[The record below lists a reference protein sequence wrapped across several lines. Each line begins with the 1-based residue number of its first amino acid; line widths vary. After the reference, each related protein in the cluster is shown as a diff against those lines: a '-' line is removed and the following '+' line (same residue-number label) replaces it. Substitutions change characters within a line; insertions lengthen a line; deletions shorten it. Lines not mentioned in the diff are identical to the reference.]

1 MKNLIRSAEFGFYLF
16 IFLLPWQT
24 RLIWRSAQLN
34 GGYWEY
40 GSLSLYGTELLLFAL
55 LIMFGITLLHV
66 QRPVPNW
73 KSLALALRRPE
84 VQVYWL
90 LTAFVLASGIS
101 VLWSL
106 DWQLSYYAWVRLL
119 EAMALLALIVRL
131 PLNFIRIAIAWIAS
145 ALLQSLFGIWQFFVQ
160 STPANKWLGLAV
172 HDAAIG
178 GSIVLETGGERWLRA
193 YGSLPHPNMLAGF
206 LLLALLWVA
215 YLLCAK
221 EFSSRLRVLLL
232 AGTVIITAGLFL
244 TFSRSAW
251 IAALLVLPW
260 FGWWVWRRRPQARRA
275 YAEMLAVVG
284 LVVLLLTSLLPG
296 LVWTRLAGEQR
307 LEVDSLRLRVTFM
320 QQAAIVA
327 RQSWPAGVGLGAYT
341 LGVHRFV
348 NNSWPFWYYQ
358 PAHNI
363 YAMVAV
369 ETGLLG
375 SLLGALSL
383 GKLLQLAIRRSQRL
397 ESSVLVAGL
406 CSLLLIGIVDHYLW
420 TLYFGILLLW
430 LTAGMLLRSLA
441 DQPAIPPS

>member
-1 MKNLIRSAEFGFYLF
+1 M
-16 IFLLPWQT
+16 
-24 RLIWRSAQLN
+24 
-34 GGYWEY
+34 
-40 GSLSLYGTELLLFAL
+40 
-55 LIMFGITLLHV
+55 
-66 QRPVPNW
+66 
-73 KSLALALRRPE
+73 
-84 VQVYWL
+84 
-90 LTAFVLASGIS
+90 
-101 VLWSL
+101 
-106 DWQLSYYAWVRLL
+106 
-119 EAMALLALIVRL
+119 
-131 PLNFIRIAIAWIAS
+131 
-145 ALLQSLFGIWQFFVQ
+145 
-160 STPANKWLGLAV
+160 

-307 LEVDSLRLRVTFM
+307 LEVDSMRLRVTFM

-383 GKLLQLAIRRSQRL
+383 GKLLQLAIRRLQRL

-441 DQPAIPPS
+441 DQPAIPSS